1 MQSDHLTV
9 VNEVG
14 LHARPAALFVNT
26 ASSFQAS
33 VQVRNATTSSDWVD
47 GKSILG
53 VLVLG
58 VEKGHEIDLQIEG
71 PDELEATRALGDL
84 IRSDFAEGPRNPVAG
99 GAGRP
104 GTGVEERAKRGTVG
118 EESGHAGQPS

>member
-9 VNEVG
+9 INEVG
-14 LHARPAALFVNT
+14 LHARPAALFVNM

-58 VEKGHEIDLQIEG
+58 VEKGHEIDLRIEG
-71 PDELEATRALGDL
+71 PDEAEATKALGDL
-84 IRSDFAEGPRNPVAG
+84 IRTDFAEVPRNRAAG
-99 GAGRP
+99 GADRAGS
-104 GTGVEERAKRGTVG
+104 GVEERAT
-118 EESGHAGQPS
+118 

>member
-26 ASSFQAS
+26 ASSFHAS

-58 VEKGHEIDLQIEG
+58 VEKGHEIDLRIEG
-71 PDELEATRALGDL
+71 PDEVAACRALGDL
-84 IRSDFAEGPRNPVAG
+84 IRSDFAEVPRNSAVRG
-99 GAGRP
+99 VGRTAP
-104 GTGVEERAKRGTVG
+104 GVKDDA
-118 EESGHAGQPS
+118 A

>member
-1 MQSDHLTV
+1 MQTEHLKV
-9 VNEVG
+9 INEVG
-14 LHARPAALFVNT
+14 LHARPAALFVNA

-33 VQVRNATTSSDWVD
+33 VLIRNATTSSDWMD

-71 PDELEATRALGDL
+71 PDEVEAKQALSAL
-84 IRSDFAEGPRNPVAG
+84 ILSDFAAPPRGPSAAEMDRPRSRSEG
-99 GAGRP
+99 GAKQGDSGGR
-104 GTGVEERAKRGTVG
+104 
-118 EESGHAGQPS
+118 

>member
-1 MQSDHLTV
+1 MQAERLTV

-14 LHARPAALFVNT
+14 LHARPAALFVNA

-33 VQVRNATTSSDWVD
+33 IQVRNATTSSEWVD

-58 VEKGHEIDLQIEG
+58 VEKGHEIEVRVEGRDEVEARQALSDLV
-71 PDELEATRALGDL
+71 L
-84 IRSDFAEGPRNPVAG
+84 SDFAGNSRG
-99 GAGRP
+99 DP
-104 GTGVEERAKRGTVG
+104 GRAKRHSEG
-118 EESGHAGQPS
+118 AG

>member
-1 MQSDHLTV
+1 MQAEHLTV

-14 LHARPAALFVNT
+14 LHARPAALFVHA

-33 VQVRNATTSSDWVD
+33 IQVRNATTSSDWVD

-58 VEKGHEIDLQIEG
+58 VEKGHEIDVQIEG
-71 PDELEATRALGDL
+71 PDEEEAGQALRSL
-84 IRSDFAEGPRNPVAG
+84 VLSDFAQPPRRK
-99 GAGRP
+99 GAP
-104 GTGVEERAKRGTVG
+104 
-118 EESGHAGQPS
+118 

>member
-1 MQSDHLTV
+1 MQAEHLTV
-9 VNEVG
+9 INEVG

-26 ASSFQAS
+26 AASFEAS
-33 VQVRNATTSSDWVD
+33 VMVRNATTSSDWVD

-71 PDELEATRALGDL
+71 PDEVEATHALSDL
-84 IRSDFAEGPRNPVAG
+84 VRSDFAEVPRKRAAG
-99 GAGRP
+99 GAG
-104 GTGVEERAKRGTVG
+104 
-118 EESGHAGQPS
+118 

>member
-1 MQSDHLTV
+1 MQAEHLTV
-9 VNEVG
+9 INEVG
-14 LHARPAALFVNT
+14 LHARPAALFVNL

-33 VQVRNATTSSDWVD
+33 VLVRNLTTSSDWVD

-71 PDELEATRALGDL
+71 PDEAEATQALSIL
-84 IRSDFAEGPRNPVAG
+84 IRSDFAEPHRKGPAG
-99 GAGRP
+99 GAD
-104 GTGVEERAKRGTVG
+104 RA
-118 EESGHAGQPS
+118 SAGSS

>member
-1 MQSDHLTV
+1 MQAERLTV

-14 LHARPAALFVNT
+14 LHARPAALFVNA

-58 VEKGHEIDLQIEG
+58 VEKGHEIEVRVEG
-71 PDELEATRALGDL
+71 PDEVEAREALSAL
-84 IRSDFAEGPRNPVAG
+84 VSSDFAESSRGVTGQAKDRSG
-99 GAGRP
+99 GAG
-104 GTGVEERAKRGTVG
+104 
-118 EESGHAGQPS
+118 